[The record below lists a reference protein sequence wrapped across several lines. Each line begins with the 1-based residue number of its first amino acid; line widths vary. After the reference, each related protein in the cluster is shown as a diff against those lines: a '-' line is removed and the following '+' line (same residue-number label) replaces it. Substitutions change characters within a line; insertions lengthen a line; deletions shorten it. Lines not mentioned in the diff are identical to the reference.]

1 MIARLREQLRLPR
14 WVVIADGDNELVV
27 DLDNELM
34 VDSAAYLVKGR
45 KAAVLH
51 ELLPGPGG
59 LCACGPEGRFAHE
72 LVVFAVRAPEIRD
85 AEPSPPPASV
95 ARRFLPGSEWLYL
108 KVYTGSTTADAV
120 LRTYLAPVIA
130 TAMRQGLARRWFF
143 IRYGDPDWHLR
154 VRFHGD
160 PAILTGQLLPA
171 LHGALAPATE
181 AGLVWQVALGTYERE
196 VERYGGSEA
205 IEIAES
211 LFHHDSE
218 CVLGMIETL
227 EGDAG
232 AAAMWRLALRNID
245 RLLDDL
251 GLSLADKLAFATRA
265 RDGYGKEFGM
275 DTTLQ
280 RSLGEKFR
288 AHAKE
293 IATLLASPDDSPGH
307 VHAARLA
314 RLAVRSAANRS
325 LAAQLRALEL
335 AGRLRQPITELAH
348 SFVHMTVNRMMR
360 SHQRIQELVLCD
372 LLRRHYDSAI
382 ARAKQRPA

>member
-1 MIARLREQLRLPR
+1 
-14 WVVIADGDNELVV
+14 
-27 DLDNELM
+27 
-34 VDSAAYLVKGR
+34 
-45 KAAVLH
+45 
-51 ELLPGPGG
+51 
-59 LCACGPEGRFAHE
+59 
-72 LVVFAVRAPEIRD
+72 
-85 AEPSPPPASV
+85 
-95 ARRFLPGSEWLYL
+95 
-108 KVYTGSTTADAV
+108 
-120 LRTYLAPVIA
+120 
-130 TAMRQGLARRWFF
+130 
-143 IRYGDPDWHLR
+143 
-154 VRFHGD
+154 
-160 PAILTGQLLPA
+160 
-171 LHGALAPATE
+171 
-181 AGLVWQVALGTYERE
+181 
-196 VERYGGSEA
+196 
-205 IEIAES
+205 
-211 LFHHDSE
+211 
-218 CVLGMIETL
+218 MIETL

-265 RDGYGKEFGM
+265 RDGYGKEFRM

-293 IATLLASPDDSPGH
+293 IAALLASPDDSPGH

-325 LAAQLRALEL
+325 LVAQLRALEL
-335 AGRLRQPITELAH
+335 AGRLRQPIAELAH
-348 SFVHMTVNRMMR
+348 SLVHMTVNRMMR

>member
-1 MIARLREQLRLPR
+1 MQ
-14 WVVIADGDNELVV
+14 
-27 DLDNELM
+27 
-34 VDSAAYLVKGR
+34 
-45 KAAVLH
+45 
-51 ELLPGPGG
+51 
-59 LCACGPEGRFAHE
+59 
-72 LVVFAVRAPEIRD
+72 
-85 AEPSPPPASV
+85 
-95 ARRFLPGSEWLYL
+95 
-108 KVYTGSTTADAV
+108 
-120 LRTYLAPVIA
+120 
-130 TAMRQGLARRWFF
+130 QGLARRWFF

-160 PAILTGQLLPA
+160 PAILTGQLLPM
-171 LHGALAPATE
+171 LHGALVPATE

-205 IEIAES
+205 IELAES

-232 AAAMWRLALRNID
+232 AAAMWRLALRSVD

-251 GLSLADKLAFATRA
+251 GLSLADKLAYATRA

-275 DTTLQ
+275 DTALQ

-288 AHAKE
+288 VHAKE
-293 IATLLASPDDSPGH
+293 IAALLAAPDDAPGH
-307 VHAARLA
+307 VHAALLA
-314 RLAVRSAANRS
+314 RLAARSAANRS

-348 SFVHMTVNRMMR
+348 SFVHMAVNRMMR

-372 LLRRHYDSAI
+372 LLRRHYDGVI